1 MLEGAG
7 PPMVMR
13 ASPNKSMKPDL
24 REVKLWFTNMERQLQ
39 EEEDYPWCLQVLPL
53 IADWLGK
60 NVSDI
65 M

>member
-24 REVKLWFTNMERQLQ
+24 QNVKLWFADME
-39 EEEDYPWCLQVLPL
+39 
-53 IADWLGK
+53 
-60 NVSDI
+60 
-65 M
+65 